1 MKLTRLLYEYN
12 DVKHSLVISL
22 LEGKDFNEVL
32 FWTIELIESGY
43 LKDLWSLLMKF
54 YLDFC
59 NINQYMYMVNI
70 NNQYKKSIDIK
81 QAFNKKYELKCI
93 INVLNHLFNIEKN
106 DIVFKLR
113 NKDTNVRI
121 LYKKIDNIE
130 NFNNKQ
136 NQLYHSIKRKNINNI
151 CYYFNKLELND
162 ILAVYEKYF
171 NKKQNLNSF
180 YKDKKHILLSKFCK
194 KLYNRKISYK
204 KINHFTEE
212 NLNKYLKI
220 HNIPRKILLNNRY
233 YAVKDNIGCFKSN
246 RSDNFVND
254 FRYNWLY
261 YAKQSDI
268 WKMRL
273 ISYGR
278 IKEWKKID
286 DEFTHSPVFKNED
299 LQEKF
304 FEHYGLEPDE
314 QSLEVQLKST
324 KKIEN
329 KNINIVFKKLN
340 ISSIKCNINKTKKID
355 Y

>member
-1 MKLTRLLYEYN
+1 MKFTRLLYEYN
-12 DVKHSLVISL
+12 DVKHSLILSL
-22 LEGKDFNEVL
+22 LESKDFNEVL
-32 FWTIELIESGY
+32 FWAIELIESEY
-43 LKDLWSLLMKF
+43 TEELWNLLMKF

-59 NINQYMYMVNI
+59 NINQYMYFINI
-70 NNQYKKSIDIK
+70 NKQYKKSRDCD
-81 QAFNKKYELKCI
+81 QAWNKKYGLKCI

-113 NKDTNVRI
+113 NKDTNKRI
-121 LYKKIDNIE
+121 LYKNIDNIE

-136 NQLYHSIKRKNINNI
+136 NQLYNSIKRKNINNI

-194 KLYNRKISYK
+194 KLYKCKINYK
-204 KINHFTEE
+204 KIDHFIEE
-212 NLNKYLKI
+212 NLNKYLKT
-220 HNIPRKILLNNRY
+220 HDIPRKILLNNRY
-233 YAVKDNIGCFKSN
+233 YGIKDNIGCFKSN

-261 YAKQSDI
+261 YASQSEI

-273 ISYGR
+273 ISYGK
-278 IKEWKKID
+278 IEKWSKID
-286 DEFTHSPVFKNED
+286 NDFTHNPVFKNED

-304 FEHYGLEPDE
+304 FSEYGLEPDE

-324 KKIEN
+324 KNIKN

-340 ISSIKCNINKTKKID
+340 ISNIKCNINKTKKID